1 MRSQRKLPP
10 FFCVW
15 RQHDSHGTSCSRRD
29 KDLSDLSSSRS
40 GGELIER
47 LLPLVKNGQICVLS
61 DDGFLGFTLTNSSKH
76 YLKGVNA
83 SLITVPEGRS
93 KSLTTAEYVYKQLVN
108 VGADRDTLMVA
119 YGGGVIG
126 DLGGFVAATY
136 MRGLTYVQVP
146 TTLLVQVDSS
156 VGGKVG
162 MVSEGKNLV
171 GAFMSRNSCG
181 RYTVST
187 TLRDRDI
194 RNGMAEVIKHA
205 ILQGEPFSADRKLR
219 SGLSSG
225 CPKTWRNVLPQVIT
239 VKLDVVERDFHE
251 RAERRYLNFGHS
263 LAHALESSP
272 GYGHLNH
279 GEAVAIGMRAAL
291 RMSQIHIDLDAA
303 TVTRLEMLFDRLGF
317 PQLSTQ
323 MLSAETLRYLSTDKK
338 KSGGVQR
345 LILLASLGSPKVVEC
360 DWSEI
365 TQKWSILTHPLM
377 EA

>member
-1 MRSQRKLPP
+1 MTPTELRVAGGTRTYPIYL
-10 FFCVW
+10 
-15 RQHDSHGTSCSRRD
+15 RQDQGA
-29 KDLSDLSSSRS
+29 
-40 GGELIER
+40 ELIER

-61 DDGFLGFTLTNSSKH
+61 DERVSRLYAHEFVETLSQ
-76 YLKGVNA
+76 KGVNA
-83 SLITVPEGRS
+83 SLITVPEGERS

-146 TTLLVQVDSS
+146 TTLLAQVDSS

-162 MVSEGKNLV
+162 INLSEGKNLV
-171 GAFMSRNSCG
+171 GAF
-181 RYTVST
+181 YEPEFVWADTQFLT

-205 ILQGEPFSADRKLR
+205 ILQGEPLFQLIESCEAD
-219 SGLSSG
+219 LSSG

-323 MLSAETLRYLSTDKK
+323 MLSAETLRYLRTDKK

-345 LILLASLGSPKVVEC
+345 LILLASLGTPKVVEC

-365 TQKWSILTHPLM
+365 TRKYESILTHPLM